1 MHLQIVD
8 DPEMEDLR
16 KTKEKL
22 SLRYLSQ
29 TPEENQR
36 DTEEALKRAQAALSK
51 PLVFADHST
60 PRTRVEKE
68 KQAQF

>member
-1 MHLQIVD
+1 MQIID

-16 KTKEKL
+16 QTKKKL

-36 DTEEALKRAQAALSK
+36 DTEEALMRAQAALSN
-51 PLVFADHST
+51 PFVFADYST
-60 PRTRVEKE
+60 PRTRVNKE
-68 KQAQF
+68 KQTPF